1 MTDDASDAS
10 RPRLSRDEVESL
22 AMSGPRAQLISFVL
36 VVPFAALSV
45 VPHGYYW
52 GLPDEDLF
60 PLSVLGAMIGSIVI
74 HEALHGLGYYWA
86 GADRS
91 DIEFG
96 FSWSGLVPYAHCAV
110 PLRANPYR
118 VAGAL
123 PGLVLGVLPLV
134 VGLGLGIWWLTAYAF
149 LMLLAAAGDTLLL
162 WIMRGVPGDAWT
174 QDHPSEMGCLVLG
187 HSSSPVPPVLEYD
200 PADEPDHSEE

>member
-1 MTDDASDAS
+1 
-10 RPRLSRDEVESL
+10 
-22 AMSGPRAQLISFVL
+22 MSGLRAQLISFVL

-45 VPHGYYW
+45 VPHGYFW

-96 FSWSGLVPYAHCAV
+96 FNWSGLVPYAHCAV

-118 VAGAL
+118 VAIAL

-134 VGLGLGIWWLTAYAF
+134 LGLSLGRWWLTAYAF

-162 WIMRGVPGDAWT
+162 WIMRGVSGDAWM
-174 QDHPSEMGCLVLG
+174 QDHPSKMGCLVLG
-187 HSSSPVPPVLEYD
+187 HSASPIAPILED
-200 PADEPDHSEE
+200 DVNDETDNSEEQPPSGPSASSSASR